1 VRVHWGEQELMA
13 APFMHSQPASE
24 LEALGHFSAS
34 LRLTDVP
41 QPTVALA
48 KLAMLNIIGGILVS
62 DHPVL
67 NPGRQS
73 LLRYVQRQGAAPR
86 ARILGTRERTSP
98 ELASLVTSG
107 SAMMAHGD
115 DWSWPARTHLSA
127 VVFPATLAMAEAHC
141 SSGAELLCAFI
152 AGTEVGVR
160 IGSAILPVSGRKIP
174 FTSPV
179 HALATA
185 ASAAS
190 IMQLDASRAALGLSI
205 ATDMGTGLIAQA
217 PRQHVVLRT
226 PLGGSL
232 GLYAAGV
239 AAEGIEGRLDVLPTF
254 CSIYGDYHAQ
264 QLLQGLGQD
273 FLFGQHGF
281 LPKRFHF
288 STGLYPTIHGIER
301 GLAREPIDVDQI
313 TAIECR
319 CSPALRQVYGAAPDH
334 SREMTH
340 FSLRLGIALALTGS
354 AFRYEDVATL
364 PHADESVRRL
374 SQLVQ
379 LTAHPEL
386 QDQVNLGR
394 AAEPTQLLVHMR
406 SGALRQF
413 DSHEYPAVQHPEQ
426 DRQRVLDLFLQ
437 RALPRLG
444 ALRAQQVIEAIDGID
459 GAPSLDRLLDP
470 LTPDP

>member
-1 VRVHWGEQELMA
+1 MA

-141 SSGAELLCAFI
+141 RSGAELLCAFI

-190 IMQLDASRAALGLSI
+190 IMQLDASRAALALSF
-205 ATDMGTGLIAQA
+205 GGHPRA
-217 PRQHVVLRT
+217 PRLPDVPSIREIVPGFDMVTWFGIVAPPGTPSDIVQWLHAEIAKALKDPQVADALNKAGYDIVGNTPAQLASVLREE
-226 PLGGSL
+226 
-232 GLYAAGV
+232 AA
-239 AAEGIEGRLDVLPTF
+239 AN
-254 CSIYGDYHAQ
+254 
-264 QLLQGLGQD
+264 
-273 FLFGQHGF
+273 
-281 LPKRFHF
+281 
-288 STGLYPTIHGIER
+288 
-301 GLAREPIDVDQI
+301 
-313 TAIECR
+313 
-319 CSPALRQVYGAAPDH
+319 RQVAEKYK
-334 SREMTH
+334 
-340 FSLRLGIALALTGS
+340 LGS
-354 AFRYEDVATL
+354 
-364 PHADESVRRL
+364 
-374 SQLVQ
+374 
-379 LTAHPEL
+379 
-386 QDQVNLGR
+386 
-394 AAEPTQLLVHMR
+394 
-406 SGALRQF
+406 
-413 DSHEYPAVQHPEQ
+413 
-426 DRQRVLDLFLQ
+426 
-437 RALPRLG
+437 
-444 ALRAQQVIEAIDGID
+444 
-459 GAPSLDRLLDP
+459 
-470 LTPDP
+470 

>member
-1 VRVHWGEQELMA
+1 MNTES
-13 APFMHSQPASE
+13 PSE
-24 LEALGHFSAS
+24 LEALGHFAAS
-34 LRLTDVP
+34 LRLQDVP
-41 QPTVALA
+41 QSTIALA
-48 KLAMLNIIGGILVS
+48 KLAMLNIIGGIVVA
-62 DHPVL
+62 DHPAL

-73 LLRYVQRQGAAPR
+73 LLRYVRKQGAAPR
-86 ARILGTRERTSP
+86 ARILGTGERTSP

-127 VVFPATLAMAEAHC
+127 VVFPAALAMAEAHAC
-141 SSGAELLCAFI
+141 SGAQLLGAFI

-190 IMQLDASRAALGLSI
+190 ILQLDAARAALALSV

-254 CSIYGDYHAQ
+254 CSIYGDYQAH

-288 STGLYPTIHGIER
+288 STGLYPTIHGIAV
-301 GLAREPIDVDQI
+301 GLAREPIEVEQI
-313 TAIECR
+313 TAIDCR

-364 PHADESVRRL
+364 PHPDAQVRRL

-379 LTAHPEL
+379 LSAHPEL
-386 QDQVNLGR
+386 EDQVNLGR
-394 AAEPTQLLVHMR
+394 AAEPTQLIVRMR
-406 SGALRQF
+406 SGALRTF
-413 DSHEYPAVQHPEQ
+413 NSLEYPAVQHPEQ
-426 DRQRVLDLFLQ
+426 DRQRVHDLFLQ
-437 RALPRLG
+437 RTLPRLG
-444 ALRAQQVIEAIDGID
+444 PVRARQVIEAIDGLD
-459 GAPSLDRLLDP
+459 AAARLDRLLDP